1 MTRKRRPDKRKWYQ
15 KVSDYYGEESGL
27 WESAREKRER
37 EQKELW
43 AKLDREYAASV
54 ANKRPE
60 EVEYAEAE
68 GFLTEDAPTIEKAGL
83 DDERLFKKAKE
94 LREISQGR
102 APMQPWE
109 TDFRQRLNEATNR
122 LYAGAGLGGSNR
134 AAQQRAIRGG
144 LAQKSGEVENSILR
158 AREQEQRVA
167 TEELGNLLIN
177 ARSAGKGAALAL
189 ANQHQ
194 QWLTAQADRSDKQLS
209 SIISALVTLAGVV
222 IMA

>member
-1 MTRKRRPDKRKWYQ
+1 MGHDPSTLVKMGDALKDWSG
-15 KVSDYYGEESGL
+15 VGESTHE
-27 WESAREKRER
+27 RQRRER
-37 EQKELW
+37 RETRER
-43 AKLDREYAASV
+43 DRELYQDSAKR
-54 ANKRPE
+54 KRPE
-60 EVEYAEAE
+60 DHEYGIQE
-68 GFLTEDAPTIEKAGL
+68 GFLTSDAQTLEDAGL
-83 DDERLFKKAKE
+83 DDPRVFDKAKE

-109 TDFRQRLNEATNR
+109 TDFRERMNQATNR

-144 LAQKSGEVENSILR
+144 LAQKSGEVENSIIR

-167 TEELGNLLIN
+167 TEELDNLLIN

-194 QWLTAQADRSDKQLS
+194 QWLTAQADRSDAQLS
-209 SIISALVTLAGVV
+209 SIISALATLAGVV
-222 IMA
+222 VMA

>member
-1 MTRKRRPDKRKWYQ
+1 MGLFDFF
-15 KVSDYYGEESGL
+15 ESMP
-27 WESAREKRER
+27 SKAV
-37 EQKELW
+37 
-43 AKLDREYAASV
+43 AKTTDTTTILQ
-54 ANKRPE
+54 N
-60 EVEYAEAE
+60 EVEDAEYERRFKESLEYGREE
-68 GFLTEDAPTIEKAGL
+68 GFLTEDVNTLEDAGL
-83 DDERLFKKAKE
+83 DDPRLFKKAKE

-109 TDFRQRLNEATNR
+109 TDFRERMNQATNR

-167 TEELGNLLIN
+167 TEELDNLLIN

-194 QWLTAQADRSDKQLS
+194 QWLTAQAGRNDAQLGS
-209 SIISALVTLAGVV
+209 LISALATLAGVV
-222 IMA
+222 VMA